1 MGGTVRRTRYLPAA
15 RRKDMVNQLPDIAI
29 FSAPVLPVAKAQIL
43 LRDQA
48 LAEDGANLKIGER
61 SSDAEWQ

>member
-1 MGGTVRRTRYLPAA
+1 MI
-15 RRKDMVNQLPDIAI
+15 NELPDIAVA
-29 FSAPVLPVAKAQIL
+29 APVSPVAKAQIL

-48 LAEDGANLKIGER
+48 LAEDGANPKIGER